1 MTRGCARTTLGD
13 LTVYSRPTNP
23 TLFASMQ
30 SKCRYGSTRVAT
42 ISHTINPAVTTI
54 QRPRTLTTVRTNSF
68 FRYEML
74 SLLLKTPVGTIVV
87 KTKNRCRPPQCVET
101 DGSASYGVRPS
112 QHLLVTTACLRCHRR
127 PRNAEDTMDASAGSL
142 GIYRVP
148 QLRPLRKKEVNPA
161 PSDSLQ

>member
-1 MTRGCARTTLGD
+1 MAVQELRPSVTQSLRLLLPYTRGRE
-13 LTVYSRPTNP
+13 R
-23 TLFASMQ
+23 
-30 SKCRYGSTRVAT
+30 
-42 ISHTINPAVTTI
+42 
-54 QRPRTLTTVRTNSF
+54 LTTVRTNSF

-112 QHLLVTTACLRCHRR
+112 QHLLVTTASSASAATDE
-127 PRNAEDTMDASAGSL
+127 PRNAEDTMDTSAGSL

-148 QLRPLRKKEVNPA
+148 QLRPLRKKEINPA